1 MRSRNREVD
10 VEEVA
15 KTIYGKRWMR
25 DVKESEHDDKLI
37 EQDEQSERL
46 KSCSAKVKA
55 MKATEGPDKEL
66 PCWLFYP

>member
-1 MRSRNREVD
+1 
-10 VEEVA
+10 
-15 KTIYGKRWMR
+15 MR